1 MRNRSEGNQTE
12 TIVDDAPSL
21 ETLTQLIATRRPVS
35 QPVGKHRAAVSDIPE
50 QKPRDHRE
58 LAEEIEAIE
67 AAQVAEAVHAPI
79 ILAEPTASVA
89 PTTSA
94 ADIPNKASWK
104 ASHLPRVFAGALL
117 AMAVVGTWVLG
128 VRFETSRLPQDFVSL
143 FIGVGVVV
151 VLWALLIASTP
162 QELTL
167 SGSVVTIH
175 NSSGRETFDL
185 ADGLQPIDIIGTPG
199 QRKWAVILHRADRTS
214 VVLRRH
220 DVNAR
225 EFDPIVRHYRE
236 IVGRRFAGHAT
247 RFH

>member
-1 MRNRSEGNQTE
+1 MHSPT
-12 TIVDDAPSL
+12 
-21 ETLTQLIATRRPVS
+21 
-35 QPVGKHRAAVSDIPE
+35 
-50 QKPRDHRE
+50 
-58 LAEEIEAIE
+58 
-67 AAQVAEAVHAPI
+67 
-79 ILAEPTASVA
+79 ILAEPAASVA
-89 PTTSA
+89 SDKSS
-94 ADIPNKASWK
+94 ADIPANASWK

-117 AMAVVGTWVLG
+117 AMSVVGTWVLG
-128 VRFETSRLPQDFVSL
+128 VRFEASRLPEDFVSL

-167 SGSVVTIH
+167 SGSVLTIH
-175 NSSGRETFDL
+175 NSAGRESFDL

-199 QRKWAVILHRADRTS
+199 QRKWAVLLHRADRTS
-214 VVLRRH
+214 VVIRRH

-247 RFH
+247 RLH

>member
-1 MRNRSEGNQTE
+1 
-12 TIVDDAPSL
+12 
-21 ETLTQLIATRRPVS
+21 
-35 QPVGKHRAAVSDIPE
+35 
-50 QKPRDHRE
+50 
-58 LAEEIEAIE
+58 
-67 AAQVAEAVHAPI
+67 
-79 ILAEPTASVA
+79 
-89 PTTSA
+89 
-94 ADIPNKASWK
+94 
-104 ASHLPRVFAGALL
+104 
-117 AMAVVGTWVLG
+117 MAVVGTWVLG
-128 VRFETSRLPQDFVSL
+128 VRFETSRLLEDFVSL

-185 ADGLQPIDIIGTPG
+185 ADGLQPIDIIGTR

-225 EFDPIVRHYRE
+225 RVRPDRPALPRASSVVASPVTQARLPLTE
-236 IVGRRFAGHAT
+236 ARCGPPDRAPALPVRRRRRRG
-247 RFH
+247 